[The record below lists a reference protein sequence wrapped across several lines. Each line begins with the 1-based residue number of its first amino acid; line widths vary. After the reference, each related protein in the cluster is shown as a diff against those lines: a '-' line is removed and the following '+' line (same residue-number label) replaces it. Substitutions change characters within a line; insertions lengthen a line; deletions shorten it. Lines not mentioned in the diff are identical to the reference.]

1 MNAPFF
7 RLGSDPE
14 QLFSFDMMQD
24 HFRKYGKFGLV
35 LANMLLPMMTA
46 DSGNAVDMD
55 ALCEKINDGEH
66 VDGSV
71 FVSEKSQSRL
81 ATRLRG
87 VIADMVRLDYI

>member
-1 MNAPFF
+1 M
-7 RLGSDPE
+7 GSDPE
-14 QLFSFDMMQD
+14 QLFPIDMMHD
-24 HFRKYGKFGLV
+24 HFWKYGKFGLI
-35 LANMLLPMMTA
+35 LATMLLPMMTA
-46 DSGNAVDMD
+46 DSGTAVDMD

-87 VIADMVRLDYI
+87 VIVDMDRFNYI